1 MAWECVT
8 QYPSSKNQSFMK
20 RIEVWGTLAHGGL
33 GPKYFSAICFDIL
46 LCSDIGPA
54 WLLVDYD
61 TYDWLDDWRTT
72 YVRVVRPAG
81 ERSTDLDHRS
91 WTRARLTSRSK
102 IQMCNACPAH
112 YLLLCVEVKGTR
124 VLNEYSMMNIEYF
137 IPMMNLNYES
147 SIHLRQRKR
156 ERHHLSGNNASEKVN
171 TTYSYRSYILQ
182 YSNWSSLYLT
192 RTKKDVYPWLL
203 QYLRY

>member
-1 MAWECVT
+1 MCDSIPIFKKSILHE
-8 QYPSSKNQSFMK
+8 
-20 RIEVWGTLAHGGL
+20 EDWGLRYACSWWTRA
-33 GPKYFSAICFDIL
+33 KIL
-46 LCSDIGPA
+46 LCNLFWYFVVQRHWSSMAARG
-54 WLLVDYD
+54 LQYD